1 MAGEELKSEV
11 QECSG
16 QSCYEFENPYEENDL
31 AQMRTLVARSLECHQ
46 EVEIKCIGAP
56 LQVST

>member
-11 QECSG
+11 EECSG
-16 QSCYEFENPYEENDL
+16 KGCFEFENPYPENDL
-31 AQMRTLVARSLECHQ
+31 AQMRTLVDRSLECHQ